1 MIIESIINVV
11 FGVLINI
18 FDFLSIPP
26 TPQFLL
32 NLESNILSLFSYVMP
47 LINFLFSHSMLATAL
62 TLIYSVFLIYISYK
76 IIHYIIQFVKGW
88 L

>member
-32 NLESNILSLFSYVMP
+32 NLESNIL
-47 LINFLFSHSMLATAL
+47 INTPKT
-62 TLIYSVFLIYISYK
+62 TLIIDSI
-76 IIHYIIQFVKGW
+76 IIHHHPQH
-88 L
+88 

>member
-47 LINFLFSHSMLATAL
+47 LINFLFSHSMLATLISVSKISLYLL
-62 TLIYSVFLIYISYK
+62 TK
-76 IIHYIIQFVKGW
+76 NRNNTKNKAKFVNA
-88 L
+88 